1 MEPADIF
8 PMPQHIDSKGGVVQ
22 VGSAGQPVGVT
33 PETAADPGF
42 CEHIG
47 SLLKGKLGSPVVKDE
62 LPVQLSINV
71 SDVAFA
77 PHNREQAYRLT
88 VADGRVS
95 LTAGGPQGLTWGTVT
110 LAKLLE
116 VQDGMLFAPE
126 CEIRDWP
133 DLKRRGLFAE
143 SRWGQDL
150 MTLDDWK
157 AAIDAL
163 VDLKFNLL
171 TIGVYNC
178 WPIQYHGTPS
188 EFFYI
193 PIRAFPQLK
202 SPQHIEYYSALN
214 GRDVVLDYI
223 PLLFQE
229 DFFGEIVAYG
239 TSRGMLVGPHFN
251 TPGHNSLI
259 PRLMP
264 EISALDENGNPT
276 GYGFCLTNPRTYE
289 VMYTIV
295 DEICQRYLIPN
306 GSDYYHIAGD
316 EVYPLVGF
324 HPDKPYQ
331 TVNPWCRCEKCRQ
344 HEEGEL
350 YLEYII
356 KLARRLKENGINHI
370 SMWHDQLLRAEKMGL
385 DLPERLERE
394 GLKDIIILNW
404 WRYGGFYETTKPEM
418 GLRRFVVP
426 MTGYYYQCSY
436 QGHLENI
443 FAAERVGT
451 AEEAEG
457 TQSYGVWDPAF
468 DRHFCAL
475 SEYSWNNAGGGT
487 LDEFSRKYAR
497 RLFGE
502 NTGSAVE
509 GWGRFQS
516 VVDGHGARVAY
527 GIWRYSHGY
536 GQSEEQATA
545 RDNYPQYDIAQLL
558 ADPEGTRLKELRGV
572 IEQVQQARDALAAG
586 HWQDEH
592 LRDIYLIEC
601 DRIIA
606 TCRAFV
612 GCAEAVRAY
621 REAEGKP
628 AGNAVERMREKA
640 GEISRHL
647 EALDCLGRDIEL
659 KREHFQVPHMLREL
673 TFIRDF
679 VRRLRD
685 ELKDAAASGAKNPA
699 QPLAPLACMKVTPVP
714 WVG

>member
-1 MEPADIF
+1 MKPTDIF
-8 PMPQHIDSKGGVVQ
+8 PVPQCVDRKGGVVQ
-22 VGSAGQPVGVT
+22 LGSVGQPVGVT
-33 PETAADPGF
+33 PEIAADSAV

-47 SLLKGKLGSPVVKDE
+47 HLLKGKLGSPVVKDE
-62 LPVQLSINV
+62 LPVQLRLDN
-71 SDVAFA
+71 SDVTFA
-77 PHNREQAYRLT
+77 QRNREQAYRLT
-88 VADGRVS
+88 VADGRVT
-95 LTAGGPQGLTWGTVT
+95 LTASGPQGLVWGAVT

-116 VQDGMLFAPE
+116 VRDGIVFAPE

-133 DLKRRGLFAE
+133 DLKWRGLFAE

-157 AAIDAL
+157 AAIDTL
-163 VDLKFNLL
+163 VGLKFNLL

-214 GRDVVLDYI
+214 DRDVVLDYI

-239 TSRGMLVGPHFN
+239 ASRGMLIGPHFN

-264 EISALDENGNPT
+264 EISALDEQGNPT

-295 DEICQRYLIPN
+295 DEICQRYLLPN

-324 HPDKPYQ
+324 HPDKPYE
-331 TVNPWCRCEKCRQ
+331 TVHPWCRCENCRQ

-443 FAAERVGT
+443 FAAERVGV
-451 AEEAEG
+451 AEDAEG

-487 LDEFSRKYAR
+487 LDDFRRKYAR
-497 RLFGE
+497 RLFGD
-502 NTGSAVE
+502 NAGRAME
-509 GWGRFQS
+509 GWERFQS

-527 GIWRYSHGY
+527 SIWRYSHGY

-545 RDNYPQYDIAQLL
+545 RDNYPQYDLDKIL
-558 ADPEGTRLKELRGV
+558 ADPEETRLKELREV
-572 IEQVQQARDALAAG
+572 VEQVQQARDAMSEG
-586 HWQDEH
+586 TWQDEH

-612 GCAEAVRAY
+612 GCAEAVRAH
-621 REAEGKP
+621 RQAEGKP
-628 AGNAVERMREKA
+628 AGSTVEQMRDMA
-640 GEISRHL
+640 AEISRHL
-647 EALDCLGRDIEL
+647 EALDRLGRDIER

-673 TFIRDF
+673 TFIREF

-685 ELKDAAASGAKNPA
+685 ELKETAESGAKNPA